1 MAQTAAPVNA
11 AILPPRQG
19 EARGRRQVTDGSVVL
34 LGVAM
39 LTLALLPVAWRH
51 GPILLRVLQVVAL
64 AVMLRCVDAGI
75 RHAPGSASAVW
86 QPGILVAFLLCL
98 PAALTVFSRDW
109 RAWLAARLQAG
120 GATFREGSARH
131 STTLMLL
138 LAVVVCSLAHAA
150 VTDELSDLYDLPGLF
165 MMMSLYLMFC
175 VLGVGFPQRRSWSQ
189 ASARLGL
196 WLPGRRALLLAAGI
210 GISLMALMSI
220 LWLLFVLV
228 TWPQFAEGDSV
239 PFTPGVIAALL
250 SAAMTAIGE
259 ETMFRGVLQPLF
271 GGVLTSI
278 CFALLH
284 FRPGAEVVL
293 IPIFGVSLAFAWLR
307 FRHGTLAAICAHFC
321 YNFTLGLAARLYGV

>member
-1 MAQTAAPVNA
+1 M
-11 AILPPRQG
+11 
-19 EARGRRQVTDGSVVL
+19 TDGSILL

-64 AVMLRCVDAGI
+64 AVMLLCVDTGI

-150 VTDELSDLYDLPGLF
+150 VTDELSDPYDLPGLF

-175 VLGVGFPQRRSWSQ
+175 VLGVGFPLRRSWSQ
-189 ASARLGL
+189 ASVRLGL
-196 WLPGRRALLLAAGI
+196 WLPERRGLLLAAGI

-220 LWLLFVLV
+220 LWLLWVLV

-239 PFTPGVIAALL
+239 QFTPGVIAVLL
-250 SAAMTAIGE
+250 SATMTAIGE

-307 FRHGTLAAICAHFC
+307 LRHGTLAAICAHFC